1 MVPSVAPP
9 LVYIPP
15 PSPTPTLRLGG
26 PHFLVA
32 FPCRLAPKG
41 EGGGY
46 ICRLCYPAAFLP
58 KLRTKK
64 AKTQIKTNQI
74 SEQLPLIIFT
84 GSKARKI
91 NECFFHDCVRRFRE
105 GIRRSDR
112 MVLLR
117 ATLAGTKQR
126 REKRAREIIMSAAN
140 MTVTVHS
147 FTISPHFFPF
157 LFSAP
162 GLWYQTLP
170 FTDPRAPTPFFVL
183 PRVRVH

>member
-1 MVPSVAPP
+1 LP
-9 LVYIPP
+9 LRSCISHPRLQPP
-15 PSPTPTLRLGG
+15 PSAWVDRTFWSLFRADWPRRG
-26 PHFLVA
+26 
-32 FPCRLAPKG
+32 R
-41 EGGGY
+41 GGY

-147 FTISPHFFPF
+147 FTISPHFFLSCLVLRGCGIKRFRP
-157 LFSAP
+157 
-162 GLWYQTLP
+162 QTLGP
-170 FTDPRAPTPFFVL
+170 QPRSSFF
-183 PRVRVH
+183 PRG